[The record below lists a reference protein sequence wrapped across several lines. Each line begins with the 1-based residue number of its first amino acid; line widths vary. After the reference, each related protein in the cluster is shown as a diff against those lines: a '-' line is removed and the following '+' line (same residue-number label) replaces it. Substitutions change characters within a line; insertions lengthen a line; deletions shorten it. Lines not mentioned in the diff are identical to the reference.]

1 MKLLTFL
8 AALCAP
14 VLIFA
19 APQPAQA
26 QDALKVAIPQRGA
39 WDSGVAELGQRGG
52 IFKKHGLTLEVLFTQ
67 GGPESVQAVIGGS
80 IDIAT
85 AVGMSAALGT
95 YAKGAPIRL
104 IGGEMIGA
112 PELYWYVRADSP
124 VRAIAD
130 FNGKTIAYSLTGSSS
145 HAAVLA
151 LIQQYK
157 LTAKPVS
164 TGSIQ
169 ATVTQTMTGQ
179 VDVGFGAA
187 PFGLD
192 VVEDGKARIVASG
205 NDVASL
211 RTRSVRVNVTNAAT
225 LASRRDVIARF
236 VQAYRETLDWMYADP
251 AALAVYKE
259 YSGLPDNIVRRV
271 RELIPKEAMN
281 PDSVAGMD
289 QIVAE
294 AVALKFMAAPLS
306 GEQLKEFIQIPPPI
320 K

>member
-1 MKLLTFL
+1 MMHKTLL
-8 AALCAP
+8 AAL
-14 VLIFA
+14 VLA
-19 APQPAQA
+19 AGAAQPALA
-26 QDALKVAIPQRGA
+26 QDVLKIAIPQRGA
-39 WDSGVAELGQRGG
+39 WDSGVAELGQRAG
-52 IFKKHGLTLEVLFTQ
+52 IFKKHGLTLEILFTQ
-67 GGPESVQAVIGGS
+67 GGPESIQAVIGGS

-85 AVGMSAALGT
+85 AVGTSAAIGT
-95 YAKGAPIRL
+95 FAKGAPLRL
-104 IGGEMIGA
+104 IGSEMIGA
-112 PELYWYVRADSP
+112 PELYWYVRSDSA
-124 VRAIAD
+124 VRTIAD
-130 FNGKTIAYSLTGSSS
+130 LDGKTIAYSLTGSSS

-157 LTAKPVS
+157 LSAKPVS

-192 VVEDGKARIVASG
+192 VVEDGKARIVATG

-225 LASRRDVIARF
+225 LAGRRDAITRF
-236 VQAYRETLDWMYADP
+236 VQAYRETIDWMYADP

-259 YSGLPDNIVRRV
+259 YSGLPDTIVRRV
-271 RELIPKEAMN
+271 RELIPKTAMS
-281 PDSVAGMD
+281 PDNVAGMD

-294 AVALKFMAAPLS
+294 AVNLKFIAAPPS
-306 GEQLKEFIQIPPPI
+306 AEQMKEFVQIPPPG

>member
-1 MKLLTFL
+1 MVRVTLL
-8 AALCAP
+8 AAL
-14 VLIFA
+14 VLA
-19 APQPAQA
+19 AGTAQPALA
-26 QDALKVAIPQRGA
+26 QDVLKVAIPQRGA
-39 WDSGVAELGQRGG
+39 WDSGVAELGQRAG
-52 IFKKHGLTLEVLFTQ
+52 IFRKHGLTLEVLFTQ
-67 GGPESVQAVIGGS
+67 GGPESIQAVIGGS

-85 AVGMSAALGT
+85 AVGTSAAIGT
-95 YAKGAPIRL
+95 FAKGAPLRL
-104 IGGEMIGA
+104 IGSEMIGA
-112 PELYWYVRADSP
+112 PELYWYVRSDSA
-124 VRAIAD
+124 VRTIAD
-130 FNGKTIAYSLTGSSS
+130 LNGKTVAYSLTGSSS

-157 LTAKPVS
+157 LSAKPVS

-192 VVEDGKARIVASG
+192 VVEDGKARIVATG

-225 LASRRDVIARF
+225 LAGHRDAIARF

-251 AALAVYKE
+251 AALAVYKD
-259 YSGLPDNIVRRV
+259 YSGLPDAIVRRV
-271 RELIPKEAMN
+271 RDLIPREAMS

-294 AVALKFMAAPLS
+294 AVNLKFIAAPPS
-306 GEQLKEFIQIPPPI
+306 GEQMKVLVQIPPPM

>member
-1 MKLLTFL
+1 MRMTFL
-8 AALCAP
+8 AAL
-14 VLIFA
+14 VLA
-19 APQPAQA
+19 ATAAQPARA
-26 QDALKVAIPQRGA
+26 QEVLKVAIPQRGA
-39 WDSGVAELGQRGG
+39 WDSGVAELGQRAG
-52 IFKKHGLTLEVLFTQ
+52 IFKQHGLTLEVLFTQ
-67 GGPESVQAVIGGS
+67 GGPESIQAVIGGS

-85 AVGMSAALGT
+85 AVGTSAAIGT
-95 YAKGAPIRL
+95 FAKGAPLRL
-104 IGGEMIGA
+104 IGSEMIGA
-112 PELYWYVRADSP
+112 PELYWYVRANSA
-124 VRAIAD
+124 VRTIAD
-130 FNGKTIAYSLTGSSS
+130 LDGKTIAYSLTGSSS

-157 LTAKPVS
+157 LSAKPVS

-192 VVEDGKARIVASG
+192 VVEGGKARIVATG

-225 LASRRDVIARF
+225 LAGRRDAITRF

-259 YSGLPDNIVRRV
+259 YSGLPDSHRATGARPDPQGRHEPRQGRRNGSN
-271 RELIPKEAMN
+271 RRRGGQSEIHRGAAERRADEGIR
-281 PDSVAGMD
+281 PDS
-289 QIVAE
+289 
-294 AVALKFMAAPLS
+294 AAARS
-306 GEQLKEFIQIPPPI
+306 ESR
-320 K
+320 

>member
-1 MKLLTFL
+1 MVRVTLL
-8 AALCAP
+8 AAL
-14 VLIFA
+14 VLA
-19 APQPAQA
+19 AGAAQPALA
-26 QDALKVAIPQRGA
+26 QDVLKLAIPQRGA
-39 WDSGVAELGQRGG
+39 WDSGVAELGQRAG
-52 IFKKHGLTLEVLFTQ
+52 IFKKHGLTLEILFTQ
-67 GGPESVQAVIGGS
+67 GGPESIQAVIGGS

-85 AVGMSAALGT
+85 AVGTSAAIGT
-95 YAKGAPIRL
+95 FAKGAPLRL
-104 IGGEMIGA
+104 IGSEMIGA
-112 PELYWYVRADSP
+112 PELYWYVRSDSA
-124 VRAIAD
+124 VRTITD
-130 FNGKTIAYSLTGSSS
+130 LNGKTIAYSLTGSSS

-157 LTAKPVS
+157 LSAKPVS

-169 ATVTQTMTGQ
+169 ATVTQIMTGQ

-192 VVEDGKARIVASG
+192 VVEDGKARIVATG

-225 LASRRDVIARF
+225 LAGHRDAIARF

-251 AALAVYKE
+251 AALAIYKD
-259 YSGLPDNIVRRV
+259 YSGLPDAIVHRV
-271 RELIPKEAMN
+271 RDLIPKEAMS

-294 AVALKFMAAPLS
+294 AVNLKFIAAPPS
-306 GEQLKEFIQIPPPI
+306 GEQMKELVQIPPPM

>member
-1 MKLLTFL
+1 MRMTLFAALVL
-8 AALCAP
+8 AAG
-14 VLIFA
+14 A
-19 APQPAQA
+19 AQPARA
-26 QDALKVAIPQRGA
+26 QDVLKVAIPQRGA
-39 WDSGVAELGQRGG
+39 WDSGVAELGQRAG

-67 GGPESVQAVIGGS
+67 GGPESIQAVIGGS
-80 IDIAT
+80 IDVAT
-85 AVGMSAALGT
+85 AVGTSAAIGT
-95 YAKGAPIRL
+95 FTKGAPLRL
-104 IGGEMIGA
+104 IGSEMIGA
-112 PELYWYVRADSP
+112 PEFYWYVRADSA
-124 VRAIAD
+124 VRTIAD
-130 FNGKTIAYSLTGSSS
+130 LDGKTIAYSLTGSSS

-157 LTAKPVS
+157 LRAKPVS

-179 VDVGFGAA
+179 VDIGFGAA

-192 VVEDGKARIVASG
+192 VVEDGKARIVATG

-211 RTRSVRVNVTNAAT
+211 RTRSVRVTVANAAT
-225 LASRRDVIARF
+225 LAGRHDAITRF

-251 AALAVYKE
+251 AALAVYEE
-259 YSGLPDNIVRRV
+259 YSGLPDAIVRRV
-271 RELIPKEAMN
+271 RDLIPKEAMS

-294 AVALKFMAAPLS
+294 AVNLKFIAAPPS
-306 GEQLKEFIQIPPPI
+306 AEQMKEFVQIPPPM

>member
-1 MKLLTFL
+1 MRMTLL
-8 AALCAP
+8 AAL
-14 VLIFA
+14 VLA
-19 APQPAQA
+19 ATAAQPARA
-26 QDALKVAIPQRGA
+26 QEVLKVAIPQRGA
-39 WDSGVAELGQRGG
+39 WDSGVAELGQRAG

-67 GGPESVQAVIGGS
+67 GGPESIQAVIGGS
-80 IDIAT
+80 IDVAT
-85 AVGMSAALGT
+85 AVGTSAAIGT
-95 YAKGAPIRL
+95 FAKGAPLRL
-104 IGGEMIGA
+104 IGSEMIGA
-112 PELYWYVRADSP
+112 PELYWYVRADSA
-124 VRAIAD
+124 VRTIAD
-130 FNGKTIAYSLTGSSS
+130 LDGKTIAYSLTGSSS

-157 LTAKPVS
+157 LSAKPVS

-192 VVEDGKARIVASG
+192 VVEGGKARIVATG

-225 LASRRDVIARF
+225 LAGRRGAITRF

-259 YSGLPDNIVRRV
+259 YSGLPDAIVRRV
-271 RELIPKEAMN
+271 RDLIPKAAMS
-281 PDSVAGMD
+281 PDKVAGMD

-294 AVALKFMAAPLS
+294 AVNLKFIAAPPS
-306 GEQLKEFIQIPPPI
+306 AEQMKEFVQIPPPLE
-320 K
+320 

>member
-1 MKLLTFL
+1 MVRVTLL
-8 AALCAP
+8 AAL
-14 VLIFA
+14 VLA
-19 APQPAQA
+19 AGTAQPALA
-26 QDALKVAIPQRGA
+26 QDVLKVAIPQRGA
-39 WDSGVAELGQRGG
+39 WDSGVAELGQRAG
-52 IFKKHGLTLEVLFTQ
+52 IFKQHGLTLDVLFTQ
-67 GGPESVQAVIGGS
+67 GGPESIQAVIGGS

-85 AVGMSAALGT
+85 AVGTSAAIGT
-95 YAKGAPIRL
+95 FAKGAPLRL
-104 IGGEMIGA
+104 IGSEMIGA
-112 PELYWYVRADSP
+112 PELYWYVRSDSA
-124 VRAIAD
+124 VRTIAD
-130 FNGKTIAYSLTGSSS
+130 LNGKTIAYSLTGSSS

-157 LTAKPVS
+157 LSAKPVS

-192 VVEDGKARIVASG
+192 VVEDGKARIVATG

-211 RTRSVRVNVTNAAT
+211 GTRSVRVNVTNAAT
-225 LASRRDVIARF
+225 LAGHRDAIARF

-251 AALAVYKE
+251 AALAVYKD
-259 YSGLPDNIVRRV
+259 YSGLPDAIVRRV
-271 RELIPKEAMN
+271 RDLIPRGAMS

-294 AVALKFMAAPLS
+294 AVNLKFIAAPPS
-306 GEQLKEFIQIPPPI
+306 GEQMKVLVQIPPPM